1 MDNIFG
7 IGGPELLLILVLAT
21 VVLGPLR
28 MIQMARGFGR
38 LVRDLRNYSRELMSG
53 LNEELAFLDEAQEVI
68 REGVDAATLK
78 PEEVQA
84 ILPSLELGVS
94 TDSNAANLT
103 QADAASPQLQ
113 EVPSVSPNPEP
124 DATTGSSDE
133 ASPSQASIGLADQIP
148 SPAAY
153 GPEGDVSAEPTPVN
167 TIQTSV
173 DSAALAPPSTSDSHE
188 SNAIVEPSPA
198 NLDPT

>member
-53 LNEELAFLDEAQEVI
+53 LDEELAFLDEAKEVI
-68 REGVDAATLK
+68 REGVDAVSLK

-84 ILPSLELGVS
+84 ILPSLEPGVS
-94 TDSNAANLT
+94 TESNATTLT
-103 QADAASPQLQ
+103 QADAASPQPQ

-124 DATTGSSDE
+124 SATIGASEEGGPGQTSVGS
-133 ASPSQASIGLADQIP
+133 ADQIP
-148 SPAAY
+148 SSAAY
-153 GPEGDVSAEPTPVN
+153 SPEGDVSAEPTPVN
-167 TIQTSV
+167 TVQTSA
-173 DSAALAPPSTSDSHE
+173 DSATLALPSTSDSRE
-188 SNAIVEPSPA
+188 SNATVEPSSA
-198 NLDPT
+198 NLDST

>member
-28 MIQMARGFGR
+28 MIQVARGFGR

-53 LNEELAFLDEAQEVI
+53 LNEELAFLDEAQEII
-68 REGVDAATLK
+68 REGVDAVSVK

-84 ILPSLELGVS
+84 IFPSLELGAP
-94 TDSNAANLT
+94 TDSNAATLT
-103 QADAASPQLQ
+103 HADAASPQPQ
-113 EVPSVSPNPEP
+113 EVPSVSPSPEP
-124 DATTGSSDE
+124 NATTGASDE
-133 ASPSQASIGLADQIP
+133 RGPSQTNVGPTDQIP
-148 SPAAY
+148 LSASY
-153 GPEGDVSAEPTPVN
+153 SPEGDVLTEPTQVN
-167 TIQTSV
+167 TIQTSA
-173 DSAALAPPSTSDSHE
+173 DSAALVPPSTSDSHE
-188 SNAIVEPSPA
+188 SNAIVEPNPA

>member
-1 MDNIFG
+1 VDNIFG

-68 REGVDAATLK
+68 REGVDAVSLK

-84 ILPSLELGVS
+84 IFPSLEPGVP
-94 TDSNAANLT
+94 TDSNAATLT
-103 QADAASPQLQ
+103 QSDSASPQPKEL
-113 EVPSVSPNPEP
+113 PFVSPNPEP
-124 DATTGSSDE
+124 NATTGSSDE
-133 ASPSQASIGLADQIP
+133 GRPGQTNVGSTDQIP
-148 SPAAY
+148 SSAAY
-153 GPEGDVSAEPTPVN
+153 SPEGDMLAEPTPVN
-167 TIQTSV
+167 TIQTSA
-173 DSAALAPPSTSDSHE
+173 DSVAPAPPSTSDSHE
-188 SNAIVEPSPA
+188 LNVIVEPSSA

>member
-1 MDNIFG
+1 VDNIFG

-28 MIQMARGFGR
+28 MIQVARGFGR

-53 LNEELAFLDEAQEVI
+53 LNEELAFLDEAKEVI
-68 REGVDAATLK
+68 REGVDAVSLK

-84 ILPSLELGVS
+84 IFPSLEPGVP
-94 TDSNAANLT
+94 TDSNAATLT
-103 QADAASPQLQ
+103 QADAASPQPK
-113 EVPSVSPNPEP
+113 EVPSVSPNPELN
-124 DATTGSSDE
+124 ATTSSSDE
-133 ASPSQASIGLADQIP
+133 ERPGQTNIGPTDQIP
-148 SPAAY
+148 SSASY
-153 GPEGDVSAEPTPVN
+153 SPEGDVLAEPTSVN
-167 TIQTSV
+167 TIQTSA

>member
-28 MIQMARGFGR
+28 MIQVARGFGR

-53 LNEELAFLDEAQEVI
+53 LNEELAFLDEAKEVI
-68 REGVDAATLK
+68 REGVDAASLK

-84 ILPSLELGVS
+84 IFPSLEPGVS
-94 TDSNAANLT
+94 TDSNAATLT
-103 QADAASPQLQ
+103 QADAASPQPK
-113 EVPSVSPNPEP
+113 EFTPVSPSPESNV
-124 DATTGSSDE
+124 TTGASDE
-133 ASPSQASIGLADQIP
+133 GGPSQTNVGSTDQIP
-148 SPAAY
+148 SSAAY
-153 GPEGDVSAEPTPVN
+153 SPEGDVSAEPTPVN
-167 TIQTSV
+167 TIQTSA
-173 DSAALAPPSTSDSHE
+173 DSATLALPSTSDSRE
-188 SNAIVEPSPA
+188 SNATVEPSSA